1 MSTHKNSKTSKDIFL
16 KKTSKFEPK
25 RGSKF
30 LQTYQQ
36 QIQVSCKLVKN
47 ESKWSNQS

>member
-1 MSTHKNSKTSKDIFL
+1 
-16 KKTSKFEPK
+16 
-25 RGSKF
+25 